1 MMYLINIGAVLLGT
15 AALLLIAQGAAWLLT
30 QWRGPLIKVRPLNCR
45 ACMTFW
51 LTLVIMLSAW
61 AALRAPGVWLSL
73 DALMAA
79 NALTYSFINYFYI
92 NSKFKVYE

>member
-1 MMYLINIGAVLLGT
+1 MYVGAALLGL

-30 QWRGPLIKVRPLNCR
+30 EWRGPVVKIKPLNCR

-51 LTLVIMLSAW
+51 LTALALF
-61 AALRAPGVWLSL
+61 AALAVLGYDRAATQLITWHTQ
-73 DALMAA
+73 ALVFA
-79 NALTYSFINYFYI
+79 FINYFYI